1 MVAIKPARHGGGRSV
16 LFVLMGWV
24 GWSCATA
31 TTTTG
36 GGIEPPA
43 PRSATAS
50 AVTAPGAAGACERPD
65 PIFGPVYVA
74 PEAYTSRTGITA
86 STFSG
91 LPTTKQRPLEE
102 CGIPAV
108 LRRLVTLKC
117 DDGSNPY
124 GGSLAA
130 AERSRAGNFGP
141 GGRCDS
147 IIDRYDVH
155 CPERTYQVFTDCYIC
170 VRPLKQSQMSISE
183 SAPEGDQPIRL

>member
-1 MVAIKPARHGGGRSV
+1 MVVFRLARHGGARSL
-16 LFVLMGWV
+16 LFILIGAV
-24 GWSCATA
+24 GWSCAT
-31 TTTTG
+31 TTTSG
-36 GGIEPPA
+36 GVVEPSS
-43 PRSATAS
+43 PRSSPVSAT
-50 AVTAPGAAGACERPD
+50 TAPGEIGACERPD
-65 PIFGPVYVA
+65 AIFGPVYVA
-74 PEAYTSRTGITA
+74 PEAYASRTGLMS

-91 LPTTKQRPLEE
+91 LPTSKQRPLEE

-130 AERSRAGNFGP
+130 AERSRAGSFGP

-155 CPERTYQVFTDCYIC
+155 CPERTYQVFTDCYVC
-170 VRPLKQSQMSISE
+170 VRSLKQAQMSISE
-183 SAPEGDQPIRL
+183 

>member
-1 MVAIKPARHGGGRSV
+1 MAVFTFAGHRGARSV
-16 LFVLMGWV
+16 LFLLISAV
-24 GWSCATA
+24 GWSCAT
-31 TTTTG
+31 TTTSG
-36 GGIEPPA
+36 SAIEPA
-43 PRSATAS
+43 GPRSASAS
-50 AVTAPGAAGACERPD
+50 VTSAPGEAGACERPD
-65 PIFGPVYVA
+65 AIFGPVYVA
-74 PEAYTSRTGITA
+74 PEAYAARTGLTA

-130 AERSRAGNFGP
+130 AEMSRAGSFGP

-155 CPERTYQVFTDCYIC
+155 CPERTYQVFTDCYVC
-170 VRPLKQSQMSISE
+170 VRPLKQAQVSSNE
-183 SAPEGDQPIRL
+183 